1 MRTELNSHTF
11 TTKSKGKLMNPIK
24 DHLDQIN
31 TDQSQNEMDRLES
44 DYEVLSDAEHAAF
57 DADAPKKRYGTVRLK
72 LLTAAQ
78 TKFMEG
84 IVSGLSQRQA
94 YREAYPNDSSNDACI
109 SANAA
114 KLMKHPVV
122 KQRLEDAWSET
133 MENLADD
140 ANATKRFVL
149 RSLLV
154 LCKAGQTEST
164 KLKALDL
171 MGRSIG
177 LWKDSQ
183 TIIAPAPSAA
193 QLKKDLAGHLKLFKQ
208 KA

>member
-1 MRTELNSHTF
+1 MR
-11 TTKSKGKLMNPIK
+11 PIEEPT
-24 DHLDQIN
+24 DQIN
-31 TDQSQNEMDRLES
+31 TDQSQNEMDSSES
-44 DYEVLSDAEHAAF
+44 DYEVLSDAEMLAF
-57 DADAPKKRYGTVRLK
+57 DADAPKKRYSTVRVK

-78 TKFMEG
+78 TKFMDG

-94 YREAYPNDSSNDACI
+94 YREAYPNDTSNDACV

-114 KLMKHPVV
+114 KLIKHPVV

-133 MENLADD
+133 LENLADD
-140 ANATKRFVL
+140 SNATKRFVL
-149 RSLLV
+149 RSLLA
-154 LCKAGQTEST
+154 LCKQGQTEST

-183 TIIAPAPSAA
+183 MIVAPAPSAA
-193 QLKKDLAGHLKLFKQ
+193 QLKRDLAGHLKLFKQ